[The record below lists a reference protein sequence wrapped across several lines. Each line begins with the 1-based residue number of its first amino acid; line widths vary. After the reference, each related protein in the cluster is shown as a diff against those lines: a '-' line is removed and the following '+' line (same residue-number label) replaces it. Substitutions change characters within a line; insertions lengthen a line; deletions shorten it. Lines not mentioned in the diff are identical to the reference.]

1 MARILG
7 SGGTIR
13 AMRGL
18 CSFLLFSFAVVM
30 GLLTPSGSAVAAEP
44 VTGEVGPT
52 LGRPRIGLVLS
63 GGGARGLAHVGVLKV
78 LERARIP
85 IDAIA
90 GTSMGAI
97 IGGLYASGLSAAEL
111 ERELLALDWTT
122 LFANRLPRETL
133 SQRRK
138 EEDFEI
144 SPALEV
150 GLGRVSGEL
159 MLPIGSVSSRGLEL
173 LLRRY
178 TLPVR
183 QLPSFDALPIPFRA
197 VATDMES
204 GEAVIFRQGD
214 LAQALRASMSVPGVF
229 PPTEVDHRILGDGGL
244 VNNLPVDVVRAMG
257 VDLVIAVNIGT
268 PLAGRDSLGTVLGLT
283 SQMVNILT
291 EQNVQR
297 SIATLDPVR
306 DVLIAPP
313 LGRLTSGDFD
323 RAVDLVAAGE
333 RHTLGLMPQ
342 LAALRLGDAD
352 WQAMRRAQARPEDP
366 PQPIASVRFEG
377 HDITE
382 PERLRGVLTARP
394 GQTFSVERAERDSR
408 TLAASGDYLHVD
420 YRVEDLPAGT
430 GLVYRVEEKPWG
442 PHYFRLGLDVQ
453 SDFAGRGE
461 FNVKLSHNR
470 HWLDDSGSEWRNRA
484 QIGSVPRWFSE
495 LYVPLGAGSGPA
507 SDWFVAG
514 WGEIERRRLTT
525 YQPLQPDQSA
535 RSLTVLGR
543 QVRGQVRMGLDLGQ
557 PLGDLG
563 EWRVGVVR
571 DVLSLDPEITTSTA
585 STADVASLAS
595 GRSHEWALRSGLVI
609 DQLDHASFPRQGWR
623 FKLGLQAGRRTLSG
637 TADGAGSAPFHRV
650 ELDVTQVASL
660 GRQTVET
667 TLRLRHARQRE
678 TPGQVGHYA
687 LGGFHNLSGY
697 EIDQLAGNDALL
709 GRLTWMLRLNRQPV
723 LTRGVFAGATL
734 EAGNAW
740 LSSRAV
746 SLRDLRWGGS
756 AFLGADT
763 GLGPMYLGL
772 TYAPRGRAGVYL
784 MLGRP

>member
-1 MARILG
+1 MRDLG
-7 SGGTIR
+7 
-13 AMRGL
+13 L
-18 CSFLLFSFAVVM
+18 KAVV
-30 GLLTPSGSAVAAEP
+30 VAALGGVLMAAATARAEP
-44 VTGEVGPT
+44 AEVPVEVGPG
-52 LGRPRIGLVLS
+52 LGRPRVGLVLS

-78 LERARIP
+78 LERERIP

-97 IGGLYASGLSAAEL
+97 IGGLYASGLRADDL
-111 ERELLALDWTT
+111 ERELLALDWAT

-150 GLGRVSGEL
+150 GIGRASGEL

-183 QLPSFDALPIPFRA
+183 QSPSFDALPIPFRA

-257 VDLVIAVNIGT
+257 VDMVIAVNIGT

-297 SIATLDPVR
+297 SLATLDPAR

-313 LGRLTSGDFD
+313 LGRLSSGDFD
-323 RAVDLVAAGE
+323 RAADLVAAGE
-333 RHTLGLMPQ
+333 RHATALLPR
-342 LAALRLGDAD
+342 LAALRLGPAD
-352 WQAMRRAQARPEDP
+352 WDAMRRAQQRPDDP

-377 HDITE
+377 QDITE
-382 PERLRGVLTARP
+382 PERLRSALQTQP
-394 GQTFSVERAERDSR
+394 GQPFSVERAERDSR

-470 HWLDDSGSEWRNRA
+470 HWLDASGSEWRNRA
-484 QIGSVPRWFSE
+484 QIGSIPRWFSE

-514 WGEIERRRLTT
+514 WVEVERRRLTT

-535 RSLTVLGR
+535 RTLAVLGR
-543 QVRGQVRMGLDLGQ
+543 QVRGQVRMGVDLGQ

-563 EWRVGVVR
+563 EWRVGLVR
-571 DVLSLDPEITTSTA
+571 DLLSLDPEISAGASDSTA
-585 STADVASLAS
+585 LTA
-595 GRSHEWALRSGLVI
+595 GRSREWALRSGLVI

-623 FKLGLQAGRRTLSG
+623 LKLGVQAGRRWLPDVQVSG
-637 TADGAGSAPFHRV
+637 GGEPFHRV
-650 ELDVTQVASL
+650 ELDLTQVASR
-660 GRQTVET
+660 GRQTVEG

-678 TPGQVGHYA
+678 AAGQVGHYT
-687 LGGFHNLSGY
+687 LGGFHHLSGY

-723 LTRGVFAGATL
+723 LTRGVFAGFTL

-740 LSSRAV
+740 ISSRAV
-746 SLRDLRWGGS
+746 SLQDLRWGS
-756 AFLGADT
+756 SVFLGADT
-763 GLGPMYLGL
+763 GLGPLYLGL
-772 TYAPRGRAGVYL
+772 TYAPRGRAGVSL

>member
-7 SGGTIR
+7 SGRTIR
-13 AMRGL
+13 SMRGP
-18 CSFLLFSFAVVM
+18 CFFLVFSVAVVL
-30 GLLTPSGSAVAAEP
+30 GLLTSSTANAGAS
-44 VTGEVGPT
+44 EVGPT

-78 LERARIP
+78 LEQERIP

-150 GLGRVSGEL
+150 GVGRASGEL

-183 QLPSFDALPIPFRA
+183 QSPSFDALPIPFRA

-214 LAQALRASMSVPGVF
+214 LAQALRASMSVPGIF

-297 SIATLDPVR
+297 SIATLDPAR

-333 RHTLGLMPQ
+333 QHARGLLPQ
-342 LAALRLGDAD
+342 LAALRLGEID
-352 WQAMRRAQARPEDP
+352 WQAMRRSQRRPDDP
-366 PQPIASVRFEG
+366 PQAIASVRFEG
-377 HDITE
+377 QDITE
-382 PERLRGVLTARP
+382 PERLQGVLTVQP
-394 GQTFSVERAERDSR
+394 GQPFSVERAERDSR
-408 TLAASGDYLHVD
+408 MLAASGDYLHVD
-420 YRVEDLPAGT
+420 YRLEDLPAGT

-461 FNVKLSHNR
+461 FNIKLSHNR

-484 QIGSVPRWFSE
+484 QIGSIPRWFSE

-514 WGEIERRRLTT
+514 WAEIERRRLTT

-535 RSLTVLGR
+535 RALTVLGR

-571 DVLSLDPEITTSTA
+571 DVLSLDSEINA
-585 STADVASLAS
+585 GTADAASFAS
-595 GRSHEWALRSGLVI
+595 GRSREWALRSGVVI

-623 FKLGLQAGRRTLSG
+623 MKLGVQAGRRWLSG
-637 TADGAGSAPFHRV
+637 SADGASGATFHRM
-650 ELDVTQVASL
+650 EADVTQVASL

-667 TLRLRHARQRE
+667 TLRLRHARQQE
-678 TPGQVGHYA
+678 AVGQVGHYS

-697 EIDQLAGNDALL
+697 ETDQLSGNDALL

-740 LSSRAV
+740 MSSRAV

-756 AFLGADT
+756 VFLGADT

>member
-1 MARILG
+1 
-7 SGGTIR
+7 
-13 AMRGL
+13 MRGP
-18 CSFLLFSFAVVM
+18 CSSLLFSFCVALGLGFGPGLASPSRAAVV
-30 GLLTPSGSAVAAEP
+30 PEAVPASALV
-44 VTGEVGPT
+44 EVGPT

-63 GGGARGLAHVGVLKV
+63 GGGARGLAHIGVLKV
-78 LERARIP
+78 LEREHIP

-97 IGGLYASGLSAAEL
+97 IGGLYASGLRADDL

-133 SQRRK
+133 SERRK

-150 GLGRVSGEL
+150 GLSRSTGEL

-183 QLPSFDALPIPFRA
+183 QLPSFDVLPIPFRA

-204 GEAVIFRQGD
+204 GEAVIFREGD

-297 SIATLDPVR
+297 SIATLDPAH
-306 DVLIAPP
+306 DLLIAPP

-323 RAVDLVAAGE
+323 RAIDLIAAGE
-333 RHTLGLMPQ
+333 QHTVRMLPQ
-342 LAALRLGDAD
+342 LAALRLNEVD
-352 WQAMRRAQARPEDP
+352 WQALRRAQTRPENP
-366 PQPIASVRFEG
+366 PKPITSVRFEG
-377 HDITE
+377 QDITA
-382 PERLRGVLTARP
+382 PERLRGVLAVQP
-394 GQTFSVERAERDSR
+394 GQPFSIERAERDSR
-408 TLAASGDYLHVD
+408 AMAASGDYLHVD

-442 PHYFRLGLDVQ
+442 PHYFRLGLDMQ
-453 SDFAGRGE
+453 SDFAGRGD

-470 HWLDDSGSEWRNRA
+470 HWLDDSGTEWRNRG
-484 QIGSVPRWFSE
+484 QLGSVPRWFSE
-495 LYVPLGAGSGPA
+495 LYVPLEAGSGPA
-507 SDWFVAG
+507 SDWFLAG
-514 WGEIERRRLTT
+514 WAEVERRRLTT
-525 YQPLQPDQSA
+525 YQPLQPDESA
-535 RSLTVLGR
+535 RALAVLGR
-543 QVRGQVRMGLDLGQ
+543 QVRGQLRIGIDLGQ

-563 EWRVGVVR
+563 EWRVGLVR
-571 DVLSLDPEITTSTA
+571 DMLSLDPEITAGTS
-585 STADVASLAS
+585 DPASLNA
-595 GRSHEWALRSGLVI
+595 GRSREWALRSGLVI

-623 FKLGLQAGRRTLSG
+623 MKLGVQAGRRWLSG
-637 TADGAGSAPFHRV
+637 GGAAGESDVFHRV
-650 ELDVTQVASL
+650 EADLTQVASS

-667 TLRLRHARQRE
+667 TLRLRHAHQHE
-678 TPGQVGHYA
+678 APGQVGHYT

-697 EIDQLAGNDALL
+697 ETDQLAGNNTLL
-709 GRLTWMLRLNRQPV
+709 GRLTWMVRLNRQPV

-740 LSSRAV
+740 LSSRSV
-746 SLRDLRWGGS
+746 SLQDLRWGSS

-763 GLGPMYLGL
+763 GLGPLYLGL
-772 TYAPRGRAGVYL
+772 TWAPRGRTGVYL

>member
-1 MARILG
+1 
-7 SGGTIR
+7 
-13 AMRGL
+13 MRGPW
-18 CSFLLFSFAVVM
+18 SSLLFSFCV
-30 GLLTPSGSAVAAEP
+30 
-44 VTGEVGPT
+44 VTGGLVPPERAAAVEVGPS

-78 LERARIP
+78 LERAHIP

-97 IGGLYASGLSAAEL
+97 IGGLYASGLRADEL

-133 SQRRK
+133 SERRK

-150 GLGRVSGEL
+150 GIGRVSGEL

-183 QLPSFDALPIPFRA
+183 QVASFDALPIAFRA

-204 GEAVIFRQGD
+204 GEAVVFRQGD

-244 VNNLPVDVVRAMG
+244 VNNLPVDVVRTMG
-257 VDLVIAVNIGT
+257 VDVVIAVNIGT

-297 SIATLDPVR
+297 SIATLDPAH

-323 RAVDLVAAGE
+323 RAADLVAAGE
-333 RHTLGLMPQ
+333 RHTEGLLPQ
-342 LAALRLGDAD
+342 LAALRLGETD
-352 WQAMRRAQARPEDP
+352 WQAMRRGQQRPEDP

-377 HDITE
+377 QDITE
-382 PERLRGVLTARP
+382 PERLRGVLAVQP
-394 GQTFSVERAERDSR
+394 GQPFSVERAERDSR

-470 HWLDDSGSEWRNRA
+470 HWLDDSGSEWRNRV

-507 SDWFVAG
+507 SDGFLAVWSD
-514 WGEIERRRLTT
+514 IERRRLTT
-525 YQPLQPDQSA
+525 YQPLQPDESA
-535 RSLTVLGR
+535 RALTVLGR
-543 QVRGQVRMGLDLGQ
+543 QVRGQIRVGLDIGQ

-563 EWRVGVVR
+563 EWRVGLVR
-571 DVLSLDPEITTSTA
+571 DLLSLDAETTA
-585 STADVASLAS
+585 STTDTTALAA
-595 GRSHEWALRSGLVI
+595 GRSREWALRSGLVI

-623 FKLGLQAGRRTLSG
+623 FKLGVQAGRRTLSG
-637 TADGAGSAPFHRV
+637 TADSTSSDPFHRV
-650 ELDVTQVASL
+650 EADVTQVASL

-678 TPGQVGHYA
+678 APGQVGHYT

-697 EIDQLAGNDALL
+697 ETDQLAGNDALL
-709 GRLTWMLRLNRQPV
+709 GRLTWMLRLNRAPV

-746 SLRDLRWGGS
+746 SLQDLRWGGS
-756 AFLGADT
+756 VFLGADT
-763 GLGPMYLGL
+763 GLGPLYLGM
-772 TYAPRGRAGVYL
+772 TYAPRGRAGVSL

>member
-1 MARILG
+1 MNSRLSCLVVLVLAWLG
-7 SGGTIR
+7 LVEG
-13 AMRGL
+13 
-18 CSFLLFSFAVVM
+18 
-30 GLLTPSGSAVAAEP
+30 AVAESA
-44 VTGEVGPT
+44 EVGPT

-78 LERARIP
+78 LEREHIP

-97 IGGLYASGLSAAEL
+97 IGGLYASGLSAADL

-133 SQRRK
+133 SERRK

-150 GLGRVSGEL
+150 GLSRVTGEL

-257 VDLVIAVNIGT
+257 VDMVIAVNIGT

-297 SIATLDPVR
+297 SIATLDPAR

-323 RAVDLVAAGE
+323 RAIDLIAAGE
-333 RHTLGLMPQ
+333 QHTAGLLPQ
-342 LAALRLGDAD
+342 LAALRLGDLD
-352 WQAMRRAQARPEDP
+352 WQAMRRAQVRPDDP

-377 HDITE
+377 QDITE
-382 PERLRGVLTARP
+382 PERLRGVLAARP
-394 GQTFSVERAERDSR
+394 GQPFSVERAERDSR

-470 HWLDDSGSEWRNRA
+470 HWLDDSGSEWRNRV

-507 SDWFVAG
+507 SDWFLAG
-514 WGEIERRRLTT
+514 WAEVERRRLTT
-525 YQPLQPDQSA
+525 YEPLQPDQSA
-535 RSLTVLGR
+535 RSLAVLGR
-543 QVRGQVRMGLDLGQ
+543 QVRGQLRIGFDVGQ
-557 PLGDLG
+557 PLSDLG

-571 DVLSLDPEITTSTA
+571 EVMSLDPEAIAGS
-585 STADVASLAS
+585 ASLAA
-595 GRSHEWALRSGLVI
+595 GRSREWALRSGLVI

-623 FKLGLQAGRRTLSG
+623 LKLGAQVGRRWLSDTG
-637 TADGAGSAPFHRV
+637 DGASSDTFHRV
-650 ELDVTQVASL
+650 EADVTQVASR

-667 TLRLRHARQRE
+667 TLRLRHARQQE
-678 TPGQVGHYA
+678 APGQVGQYT

-709 GRLTWMLRLNRQPV
+709 GRLTWLVRLNRQPV
-723 LTRGVFAGATL
+723 LTRGVFAGASL

-740 LSSRAV
+740 ISSRAV

-756 AFLGADT
+756 VFLGADT
-763 GLGPMYLGL
+763 GLGPLYLGV
-772 TYAPRGRAGVYL
+772 TWAPRGRAGVSL

>member
-1 MARILG
+1 MNRRRSCL
-7 SGGTIR
+7 
-13 AMRGL
+13 
-18 CSFLLFSFAVVM
+18 AVL
-30 GLLTPSGSAVAAEP
+30 GLLWLGWMGVAEAGSA
-44 VTGEVGPT
+44 EVGPT

-78 LERARIP
+78 LERAHIP

-97 IGGLYASGLSAAEL
+97 IGGLYASGLRADDL

-133 SQRRK
+133 SERRK

-150 GLGRVSGEL
+150 GLSRVTGEL
-159 MLPIGSVSSRGLEL
+159 MLPLGSVSSRGLEL

-183 QLPSFDALPIPFRA
+183 QLPSFDVLPIPFRA

-204 GEAVIFRQGD
+204 GEAVIFREGD

-297 SIATLDPVR
+297 SIATLDPAH
-306 DVLIAPP
+306 DLLIAPP

-323 RAVDLVAAGE
+323 RATDLIAAGE
-333 RHTLGLMPQ
+333 QHTVRLLPQ
-342 LAALRLGDAD
+342 LAALRVSDLD
-352 WQAMRRAQARPEDP
+352 WQALRRAQIRPEHP
-366 PQPIASVRFEG
+366 PQPITSVRFEG
-377 HDITE
+377 QDITA
-382 PERLRGVLTARP
+382 PERLRGALAVQP
-394 GQTFSVERAERDSR
+394 GQPFSVERAERDSR
-408 TLAASGDYLHVD
+408 ALAASGDYLHVD

-442 PHYFRLGLDVQ
+442 PHYFRLGLDMQ

-461 FNVKLSHNR
+461 FNIKLSHNR
-470 HWLDDSGSEWRNRA
+470 HWLDDSGTEWRNRV

-507 SDWFVAG
+507 SDWFLAG
-514 WGEIERRRLTT
+514 WAEVERRRMTS
-525 YQPLQPDQSA
+525 YEALQPDQSA
-535 RSLTVLGR
+535 RALAVLGR
-543 QVRGQVRMGLDLGQ
+543 QVRGQLRVGLDLGQ

-571 DVLSLDPEITTSTA
+571 DMLSLDPEITA
-585 STADVASLAS
+585 STADLASLAA
-595 GRSHEWALRSGLVI
+595 GRSREWALRSGLVI

-623 FKLGLQAGRRTLSG
+623 MRLGVQAGRRWLSG
-637 TADGAGSAPFHRV
+637 GGLAGESGAFHRV
-650 ELDVTQVASL
+650 EVDLTQVASS

-667 TLRLRHARQRE
+667 TLRLRHARQQE
-678 TPGQVGHYA
+678 APGQVGHYL

-697 EIDQLAGNDALL
+697 ETDQLAGNDTLL
-709 GRLTWMLRLNRQPV
+709 GRLTWMVRLNRQPV

-740 LSSRAV
+740 ISSRAI
-746 SLRDLRWGGS
+746 SLQDLRWGAS
-756 AFLGADT
+756 VFLGADT
-763 GLGPMYLGL
+763 GLGPLYLGL
-772 TYAPRGRAGVYL
+772 GWAPLGRTGVYL

>member
-1 MARILG
+1 MNRRLSCLVARVVASAVMLVVAWLG
-7 SGGTIR
+7 SAGG
-13 AMRGL
+13 
-18 CSFLLFSFAVVM
+18 
-30 GLLTPSGSAVAAEP
+30 AVAETAD
-44 VTGEVGPT
+44 VGPT

-78 LERARIP
+78 LEREQIP

-97 IGGLYASGLSAAEL
+97 IGGLYASGLGSAEL
-111 ERELLALDWTT
+111 ERELLALDWAA

-133 SQRRK
+133 GQRRK

-150 GLGRVSGEL
+150 GIGRASGEL

-183 QLPSFDALPIPFRA
+183 QSPSFDALPIPFRA

-214 LAQALRASMSVPGVF
+214 LAQALRASMSVPGIF

-297 SIATLDPVR
+297 SIATLDPAR

-323 RAVDLVAAGE
+323 RAADLIAAGE
-333 RHTLGLMPQ
+333 QHTAALMPA
-342 LAALRLGDAD
+342 LAALRLGDLD
-352 WQAMRRAQARPEDP
+352 WQAVRRAQARPADP

-377 HDITE
+377 QDITA
-382 PERLRGVLTARP
+382 PERLRGLLTARP
-394 GQTFSVERAERDSR
+394 GQPFSVEHAERDSR

-420 YRVEDLPAGT
+420 YRLEDLPAGT
-430 GLVYRVEEKPWG
+430 GLVFRVEEKPWG

-470 HWLDDSGSEWRNRA
+470 HWLDDSGSEWRNQA

-507 SDWFVAG
+507 SDWFLAG
-514 WGEIERRRLTT
+514 WTEVERRRMTT
-525 YQPLQPDQSA
+525 YEPLQPDQSA
-535 RSLTVLGR
+535 RSLAVLGR
-543 QVRGQVRMGLDLGQ
+543 QVRGQFRVGFDLGQ

-571 DVLSLDPEITTSTA
+571 EVMRLDPEALAGS
-585 STADVASLAS
+585 ASLVPGGS
-595 GRSHEWALRSGLVI
+595 REWALRSGLVI

-623 FKLGLQAGRRTLSG
+623 LDLGAQLGRRWLSDTG
-637 TADGAGSAPFHRV
+637 DGARSDTFHRV
-650 ELDVTQVASL
+650 EADVTQVASR

-678 TPGQVGHYA
+678 APGQVGQYT

-709 GRLTWMLRLNRQPV
+709 GRLTWLVRLNRQPV

-740 LSSRAV
+740 LSSRGV
-746 SLRDLRWGGS
+746 SLRDLRWGS
-756 AFLGADT
+756 SVFLGADT
-763 GLGPMYLGL
+763 GLGPLYLGM
-772 TYAPRGRAGVYL
+772 TWAPGGRAGVSL
-784 MLGRP
+784 VLGRP

>member
-1 MARILG
+1 MNRRLSCLVVLVLAWLG
-7 SGGTIR
+7 LVEG
-13 AMRGL
+13 
-18 CSFLLFSFAVVM
+18 
-30 GLLTPSGSAVAAEP
+30 AVAESA
-44 VTGEVGPT
+44 EVGPT

-78 LERARIP
+78 LEREHIP

-97 IGGLYASGLSAAEL
+97 IGGLYASGLSAADL

-133 SQRRK
+133 SERRK

-150 GLGRVSGEL
+150 GLSRVTGEL

-257 VDLVIAVNIGT
+257 VDMVIAVNIGT

-297 SIATLDPVR
+297 SIATLDPAR

-323 RAVDLVAAGE
+323 RATDLIAAGE
-333 RHTLGLMPQ
+333 QHTAGLLPQ
-342 LAALRLGDAD
+342 LAALRLGDLD
-352 WQAMRRAQARPEDP
+352 WQAMRRAQVRPDDP

-377 HDITE
+377 QDITE
-382 PERLRGVLTARP
+382 PERLRGVLAARP
-394 GQTFSVERAERDSR
+394 GQPFSVERAERDSR

-470 HWLDDSGSEWRNRA
+470 HWLDDSGSEWRNRV

-507 SDWFVAG
+507 SDWFLAG
-514 WGEIERRRLTT
+514 WAEVERRRLTT
-525 YQPLQPDQSA
+525 YEPLQPDQSA
-535 RSLTVLGR
+535 RSLAVLGR
-543 QVRGQVRMGLDLGQ
+543 QVRGQLRIGFDVGQ
-557 PLGDLG
+557 PLSDLG

-571 DVLSLDPEITTSTA
+571 EVMSLDPEAIAGS
-585 STADVASLAS
+585 ASLAA
-595 GRSHEWALRSGLVI
+595 GRSREWALRSGLVI

-623 FKLGLQAGRRTLSG
+623 LKLGAQVGRRWLSDTG
-637 TADGAGSAPFHRV
+637 DGASSDTFHRV
-650 ELDVTQVASL
+650 EADVTQVASR

-667 TLRLRHARQRE
+667 TLRLRHARQQE
-678 TPGQVGHYA
+678 APGQVGQYT

-709 GRLTWMLRLNRQPV
+709 GRLTWLVRLNRQPV

-740 LSSRAV
+740 ISSRAI

-756 AFLGADT
+756 VFLGADT
-763 GLGPMYLGL
+763 GLGPLYLGV
-772 TYAPRGRAGVYL
+772 TWAPRGRAGVSL